1 MTGRRPD
8 RGLMIVLS
16 YLWPFAVIPLLVS
29 RDNADVQWHAKH
41 GLVLMVAEAIV
52 LVGLVVISGIGTL
65 ASFAV
70 GCALSVLII
79 LAVIAFLA
87 VHALAIIKGLNGR
100 RLRVP
105 GVSQVADRF

>member
-1 MTGRRPD
+1 MTGSRPD

-16 YLWPFAVIPLLVS
+16 YLWPLAVIPLLVS
-29 RDNADVQWHAKH
+29 RDDPDVQWHAKH
-41 GLVLMVAEAIV
+41 GLVLMIAEAIV
-52 LVGLVVISGIGTL
+52 LAALLVISGIGTL

-70 GCALSVLII
+70 GCVLSVFII
-79 LAVIAFLA
+79 LAAIAFLA

-105 GVSQVADRF
+105 GVSQFADRF